1 MSDSNRHNAPL
12 RLSRSVVGREEAEA
26 VTRIIME
33 EGYLGMGAEVQRLE
47 AEIAAYLG
55 VAAANVSCVNT
66 GTAALHL
73 AVQAAVPQGGEVL
86 VQSVT
91 YVASFQAIRAAGA
104 VPVAC
109 EALPASVTIDLDD
122 AARRLTPRTRAIMPV
137 HYAGYAGDLDAVY
150 AFADRHGLRV
160 IEDAAHAFGSS
171 HRGRLIG
178 SFGDIV
184 CFSFDGIK
192 NITCGEGGAIV
203 SADPA
208 VNAAVKDARLLG
220 VERDTEKRF
229 TGQRSWNFDVTAQ
242 GWRYHMS
249 NIMAAIGRVQL
260 RRLPQEFA
268 PARRRL
274 SALYRELLQDTP
286 GVALLETDAEGTVP
300 HIMAVRITDG
310 RRDTLRGLLDGEGL
324 TTGLHYRPNHLHTL
338 FGGAS
343 RSLPVSERLEKELLT
358 LPLHPALSEDDVRAV
373 CTRLRTFMQENR

>member
-229 TGQRSWNFDVTAQ
+229 AGQRSWNFDVTAQ

-358 LPLHPALSEDDVRAV
+358 LPLHPALSKDDVRAV

>member
-150 AFADRHGLRV
+150 AFAERHGLRV

-229 TGQRSWNFDVTAQ
+229 AGQRSWNFDVTAQ

>member
-1 MSDSNRHNAPL
+1 
-12 RLSRSVVGREEAEA
+12 
-26 VTRIIME
+26 
-33 EGYLGMGAEVQRLE
+33 
-47 AEIAAYLG
+47 
-55 VAAANVSCVNT
+55 VNT

-229 TGQRSWNFDVTAQ
+229 AGQRSWNFDVTAQ

>member
-229 TGQRSWNFDVTAQ
+229 AGQRSWNFDVTAQ

-373 CTRLRTFMQENR
+373 CTRLRTFMQEKR

>member
-150 AFADRHGLRV
+150 AFAERHGLRV

>member
-229 TGQRSWNFDVTAQ
+229 AGQRSWNFDVTAQ

-310 RRDTLRGLLDGEGL
+310 RRDTLRGLLDDEGL

>member
-55 VAAANVSCVNT
+55 VAAADVSCVNT

-229 TGQRSWNFDVTAQ
+229 AGQRSWNFDVTAQ

>member
-150 AFADRHGLRV
+150 AFAERHGLRV

-260 RRLPQEFA
+260 RRLPREFA

>member
-260 RRLPQEFA
+260 RRLPREFA

>member
-229 TGQRSWNFDVTAQ
+229 AGQRSWNFDVTAQ